1 MLLDDEPDEVEL
13 DVELEEEPESDE
25 LLEELS
31 PLLLLALEL
40 DDLDEARL
48 SVREKPLPL
57 KTTPTLP
64 NSLRSRP
71 LHLGHAVSAS
81 SLNA

>member
-1 MLLDDEPDEVEL
+1 MGPDGGRSRRRPVDNPFGDQLDAAAGVDELDDGVLVVDELDEDEEL

-40 DDLDEARL
+40 DDLDESRL
-48 SVREKPLPL
+48 SVR
-57 KTTPTLP
+57 
-64 NSLRSRP
+64 
-71 LHLGHAVSAS
+71 
-81 SLNA
+81 

>member
-40 DDLDEARL
+40 DDLDESRL
-48 SVREKPLPL
+48 SVR
-57 KTTPTLP
+57 
-64 NSLRSRP
+64 
-71 LHLGHAVSAS
+71 
-81 SLNA
+81 